1 MTAIY
6 QEIETRYLGPTN
18 TRPGRIKASAW
29 AGSVTV
35 DYDHG
40 LNADENHR
48 AAAMALAAK
57 CGAHAEQFGGKSIWT
72 EGTWTQGG
80 NAKGTGYVFTVT
92 APERA
97 AA

>member
-6 QEIETRYLGPTN
+6 QAIETRYLGPTN
-18 TRPGRIKASAW
+18 TRPGRIKATAW

-35 DYDHG
+35 QYNHE
-40 LNADENHR
+40 LNTEDNHR

-57 CGAHAEQFGGKSIWT
+57 CAKHAEQYGGKSIWS

-92 APERA
+92 APQGA
-97 AA
+97 

>member
-6 QEIETRYLGPTN
+6 QAIETRYLGPTN
-18 TRPGRIKASAW
+18 TRPGRIKATAW
-29 AGSVTV
+29 AGSATV
-35 DYDHG
+35 EYDHA
-40 LNADENHR
+40 LNAEDNHR

-57 CGAHAEQFGGKSIWT
+57 HAKHAQQYGGKSIWS

-92 APERA
+92 APQRA
-97 AA
+97 

>member
-1 MTAIY
+1 MTAID
-6 QEIETRYLGPTN
+6 QAIETRYLGPTN
-18 TRPGRIKASAW
+18 TKDGRIKASAW

-35 DYDHG
+35 PYDHE
-40 LNADENHR
+40 LNTEDNHR

-57 CGAHAEQFGGKSIWT
+57 CAKHAEQYGGKSIWS

-92 APERA
+92 APQGA
-97 AA
+97 